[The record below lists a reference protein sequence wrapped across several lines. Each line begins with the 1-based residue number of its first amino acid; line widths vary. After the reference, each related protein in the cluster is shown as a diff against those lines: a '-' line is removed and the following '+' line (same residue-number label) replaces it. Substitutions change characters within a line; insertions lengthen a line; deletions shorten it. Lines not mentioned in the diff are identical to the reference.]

1 MRMNHSFFKRR
12 TFLVQP
18 RFQLA
23 LAGKALVF
31 LFLYTAIIVYLNLKL
46 MAETIYVLPFDCLT
60 PEVRQRIWVFP
71 TDALLVS
78 LLTALVV
85 VLHVVLASHR
95 VAGPEFHLARTIRE
109 MAAGRYLQART
120 LRKHDRLKG
129 IADSLTFLGQ
139 ALHEGRQALLEQLT
153 QLGGKAEECSR
164 HVRGG
169 ASADIVL
176 ARLNGLVSQIGSLK
190 ESIPRE
196 NGLAEME
203 QTLPDSGPVPAPPCD
218 PA

>member
-1 MRMNHSFFKRR
+1 MNHAFFKRR
-12 TFLVQP
+12 KFLVQP

-23 LAGKALVF
+23 LAGRALVF
-31 LFLYTAIIVYLNLKL
+31 LFIYTAIIVYSNLNL
-46 MAETIYVLPFDCLT
+46 MADTMNVLPFDCLT
-60 PEVRQRIWVFP
+60 PEVKQRIWAFP
-71 TDALLVS
+71 TDVLLLS
-78 LLTALVV
+78 LLAALVV
-85 VLHVVLASHR
+85 VLYVVLASHR
-95 VAGPEFHLARTIRE
+95 VAGPECRLARTIRE
-109 MAAGRYLQART
+109 MAAGRYLQAGT

-129 IADSLTFLGQ
+129 IADSVTFLGQ

-164 HVRGG
+164 YVRGG

-203 QTLPDSGPVPAPPCD
+203 QALPDSGPVPAPRD

>member
-1 MRMNHSFFKRR
+1 MRMNRSFFKRR
-12 TFLVQP
+12 KFLVQP

-23 LAGKALVF
+23 LAGKAIGF
-31 LFLYTAIIVYLNLKL
+31 LFLYTAIIVYLNVKL

-71 TDALLVS
+71 TAALLLS
-78 LLTALVV
+78 LLAALVV
-85 VLHVVLASHR
+85 ALHVVLASHR
-95 VAGPEFHLARTIRE
+95 VAGPESRLAQIIRE
-109 MAAGRYLQART
+109 MAAGRYMQAGT

-129 IADSLTFLGQ
+129 VGDSVTFLGEV
-139 ALHEGRQALLEQLT
+139 LHDRRQALLEQLT
-153 QLGGKAEECSR
+153 QLGGIAEECSR
-164 HVRGG
+164 GVQGG

-176 ARLNGLVSQIGSLK
+176 AGLNGLVSQIGRLK

-196 NGLAEME
+196 NGLAETE
-203 QTLPDSGPVPAPPCD
+203 QTLPDSGPVPAPCD